1 MMHDNKCPPPL
12 TEKWLLL
19 FRSIANIDCAML
31 DYK

>member
-1 MMHDNKCPPPL
+1 MIINAPPL